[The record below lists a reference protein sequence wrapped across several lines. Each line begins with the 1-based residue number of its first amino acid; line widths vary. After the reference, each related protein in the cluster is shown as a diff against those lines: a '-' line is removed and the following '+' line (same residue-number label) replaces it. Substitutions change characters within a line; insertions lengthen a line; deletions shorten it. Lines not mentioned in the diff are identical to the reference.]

1 MTKCRMCSQIIYG
14 PRKLCPDCE
23 WEIEAA
29 QAVADAAGDPD
40 AQAGAGVDAA
50 PQSMPSADISQAD
63 ASISFNLWRTRRG
76 SRSTA
81 LAVVAA
87 LALAGIVSLHPGSAP
102 ARASASV
109 MDGADAAAAASRS
122 GDSRVLALPRNP
134 TQVAVSR

>member
-29 QAVADAAGDPD
+29 QAVADAAGDPG

-63 ASISFNLWRTRRG
+63 ASLSFNLWRTRRG

-81 LAVVAA
+81 HAVVAA
-87 LALAGIVSLHPGSAP
+87 LALAAVVSLRPGSAP

-109 MDGADAAAAASRS
+109 MDGANSAVSAPRS
-122 GDSRVLALPRNP
+122 GDVRVRVVPRNS
-134 TQVAVSR
+134 TQVAISR

>member
-1 MTKCRMCSQIIYG
+1 VTKCRMCSQIIYG
-14 PRKLCPDCE
+14 RRKLCPDCE

-29 QAVADAAGDPD
+29 QAVADAAADPD

-63 ASISFNLWRTRRG
+63 ASVSFNLWRTRRG

-87 LALAGIVSLHPGSAP
+87 LALAGIVSLRPGSAP
-102 ARASASV
+102 ARASVSV
-109 MDGADAAAAASRS
+109 MDGADAVASASR
-122 GDSRVLALPRNP
+122 GDDARVRAVPRNP
-134 TQVAVSR
+134 TQVAVRR